1 MEKLIKLLKSNQ
13 AKAFYWTTLN
23 GILSLVLLY
32 LTDNNVAYMA
42 ILVPMLNSITKSI
55 NKKIKELNTNNKIIK
70 WK

>member
-1 MEKLIKLLKSNQ
+1 MNKLKELLKSNQ

-32 LTDNNVAYMA
+32 LTDNNVAYIA

-55 NKKIKELNTNNKIIK
+55 NKKIQGLNANNK
-70 WK
+70 